1 MAGGQMARRD
11 TPGFHRYQDK
21 NPNTRVDRMCFLQK
35 NWLCKFLVVKKGE
48 KDDE

>member
-35 NWLCKFLVVKKGE
+35 KLVVQIFGGE
-48 KDDE
+48 KRGER